1 MLLMARS
8 SNSQT
13 ISKRG
18 LTVVDRARILML
30 AIPLSGVATLPACR
44 AEEEAAVVLRPVRYQ
59 QVFSTGGSRVR
70 TFSGIARAGVES
82 RLSFKVAGTVRR
94 VPVQV
99 GDSVRAGQLIA
110 DLDPEDYRLQA
121 QQAEAGLAQARAQER
136 NALADYARARQLYEN
151 DNLALSQLE
160 AARTTAES
168 AEQSVKASEQSLEL
182 ARLQLSYTR
191 LIAPLDGAVASVNV
205 EVNENVR
212 PGQVVVLLTS
222 GSQLEVE
229 VGIPEVLIS
238 QIQAGRDCTVTFDAL
253 PGTTFSAVITEVG
266 VMSTGMG
273 TTFPVTVVLD
283 EAYPGIRSGMATE
296 VAFLFQSEGQREI
309 YIVPPVAVGEDRDGR
324 LVYVVEPTTPGKGVV
339 HRRAVVIGELT
350 AEGLE
355 VFEGLSDGDRV
366 VTAGISKIEDS
377 QEVRLPEL

>member
-1 MLLMARS
+1 M
-8 SNSQT
+8 
-13 ISKRG
+13 
-18 LTVVDRARILML
+18 VDRARILML

-70 TFSGIARAGVES
+70 TFSGIAHAGVES

-121 QQAEAGLAQARAQER
+121 QQAEAALAQARAQER

-212 PGQVVVLLTS
+212 PGQVIVLLTS

-229 VGIPEVLIS
+229 VGVPEVLIS

-253 PGTTFSAVITEVG
+253 PDTTFSAVITEVG

-339 HRRAVVIGELT
+339 HRRTVVVGELT
-350 AEGLE
+350 ADGLE